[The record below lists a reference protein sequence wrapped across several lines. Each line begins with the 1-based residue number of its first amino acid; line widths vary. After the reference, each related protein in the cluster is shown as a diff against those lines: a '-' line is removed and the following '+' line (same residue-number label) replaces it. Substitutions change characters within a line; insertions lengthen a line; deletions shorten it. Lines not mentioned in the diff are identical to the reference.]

1 MADAMRALA
10 VVEWGKRAELR
21 EMPRPRIDS
30 RGVLVRTHYSG
41 VSVGTEMWIA
51 AGRRKDYGEVP
62 FVNGYQVTG
71 TVVEVGSEVSRC
83 AVGDLVA
90 AFVAGAHSQL
100 AKGREEHVHRLAD
113 PSLACRASLFVQP
126 SVGANALS
134 QAGVNT
140 GDSVLVIGQGLV
152 GQMTAQLAR
161 LRGAH
166 VLATDVSPERLEI
179 SRRHCADVV
188 IDASRERVPDAVRKL
203 FPSGVDVVIESTG
216 FQDLL
221 DDALAC
227 CAWNGRFVF
236 EGFYPGTIQ
245 YDFARAHAKQLRAFY
260 PVFIG
265 SRESREGVLRLMQ
278 SGHLAVDPLVSHL
291 VPWDRSEAL
300 YNRLFGAERDS
311 FNGIVFDWTGCR

>member
-1 MADAMRALA
+1 MHALA

-21 EMPRPRIDS
+21 ELPRPEVDPKSVI
-30 RGVLVRTHYSG
+30 VRTLYSG

-51 AGRRKDYGEVP
+51 TGRRKDYGEVP

-71 TVVEVGSEVSRC
+71 TVVEVGREVNRC
-83 AVGDLVA
+83 AVGDTVA
-90 AFVAGAHSQL
+90 IFVAGAHSQF
-100 AKGREEHVHRLAD
+100 AKGRQEHAHTLAD
-113 PSLACRASLFVQP
+113 ASLARRASLFVQP
-126 SVGANALS
+126 SVAANALT

-140 GDSVLVIGQGLV
+140 GDSVLVVGQGLV

-161 LRGAH
+161 LRGAY
-166 VLATDVSPERLEI
+166 VLASDVSPQRLDV
-179 SRRHCADVV
+179 SRRFCADVV
-188 IDASRERVPDAVRKL
+188 IDAARERVVDAVRAR

-236 EGFYPGTIQ
+236 EGFYPGTIS
-245 YDFARAHAKQLRAFY
+245 YDFARAHTKQIRAFY

-265 SRESREGVLRLMQ
+265 SRENREGVLRLMQ
-278 SGHLAVDPLVSHL
+278 SGHLGVDPLVSHL
-291 VPWDRSEAL
+291 VPWDQSEAL
-300 YNRLFGAERDS
+300 YNRLFGPERDS
-311 FNGIVFDWTGCR
+311 FNGIVFDWTGCG